1 MLKKISNKNIII
13 FLLIILFIF
22 GILEFIKYCQDWNNM
37 IDIAQKVQASN
48 PDMVMDFTK
57 KDTYNVFIDL
67 LRNSNLSILQLI
79 FPIIVIIPAIW
90 NLYNLLKS
98 GIYKDIIIRSDYKK
112 FIKKEMLKCYYPI
125 FIIPIFL
132 IFILFLSY
140 LFSRSWDIDYTFN
153 FILGTSM
160 NFPFRYMHNPNLFLF
175 VYIFNLLL
183 IAIFFI
189 NISLIFINK
198 NKNFLLTV
206 LFSFLTII
214 SYQIISE
221 VFVGTLLAI
230 IFDNVIFRNLFS
242 IYNLWLYDGTSLIGV
257 TVYVIILVLVS
268 SVFVY
273 FSFKDKEKVVID
285 NEK

>member
-1 MLKKISNKNIII
+1 
-13 FLLIILFIF
+13 
-22 GILEFIKYCQDWNNM
+22 M

>member
-1 MLKKISNKNIII
+1 
-13 FLLIILFIF
+13 
-22 GILEFIKYCQDWNNM
+22 M

-125 FIIPIFL
+125 FIIP
-132 IFILFLSY
+132 
-140 LFSRSWDIDYTFN
+140 TFN

>member
-57 KDTYNVFIDL
+57 KDTYNVFMDL

-90 NLYNLLKS
+90 QLYNLLKS
-98 GIYKDIIIRSDYKK
+98 GIYRDIIIRSDYKK
-112 FIKKEMLKCYYPI
+112 FIKKEILKCYYPI

-140 LFSRSWDIDYTFN
+140 LFSRSWDINYTFN

-160 NFPFRYMHNPNLFLF
+160 NFPFQYMHNPNLFLF

-257 TVYVIILVLVS
+257 TIYVIILVLVS

-273 FSFKDKEKVVID
+273 FSFKDKEKVVIA